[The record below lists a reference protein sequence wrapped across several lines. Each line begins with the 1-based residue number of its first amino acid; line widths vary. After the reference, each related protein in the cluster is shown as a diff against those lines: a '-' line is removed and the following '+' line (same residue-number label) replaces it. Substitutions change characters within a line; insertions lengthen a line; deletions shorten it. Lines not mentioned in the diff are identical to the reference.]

1 MSIASLRV
9 INLGVRFLLE
19 LGALAAFG
27 YWGATLRGSV
37 ALRALLV
44 IVLPPAVALLWGL
57 FVSPKARYSTGRPG
71 QVGLGLIVFLVAA
84 LLLRERGHVAMAA
97 VFAATAVVSSLLLY
111 ALPQ

>member
-1 MSIASLRV
+1 MAALRI

-19 LGALAAFG
+19 LASLASFG
-27 YWGATLRGSV
+27 FWGATVHVSG
-37 ALRALLV
+37 ALRAVLA
-44 IVLPPAVALLWGL
+44 IVLPLAAALLWGL

-84 LLLRERGHVAMAA
+84 LLLRDRGHVAMAA
-97 VFAATAVVSSLLLY
+97 VFAVTAVISSLLLY